1 MRVAISDFHGRVS
14 PVFDVA
20 THLTVVEY
28 REENEISQAGYD
40 LASADPYQRAEFL
53 GSLHIDALI
62 CGAISRLLELLLA
75 EKGIAVHG
83 RVCGSV
89 PEVLQAFIRGELNG
103 AHFRLPGCAAEGHR
117 RWRRGRC
124 RGRRMTNSEESS

>member
-1 MRVAISDFHGRVS
+1 MRVAISDFDGRVS

-20 THLTVVEY
+20 THLTVIEY
-28 REENEISQAGYD
+28 QEEKEVGQVGYD

-53 GSLHIDALI
+53 GSLHVDALI
-62 CGAISRLLELLLA
+62 CGAISRPLELLLA

-89 PEVLQAFIRGELNG
+89 TEVLQAFIRGELGG
-103 AHFRLPGCAAEGHR
+103 ARFRLPGCPAEGHR

-124 RGRRMTNSEESS
+124 RGRRMPNSEESS